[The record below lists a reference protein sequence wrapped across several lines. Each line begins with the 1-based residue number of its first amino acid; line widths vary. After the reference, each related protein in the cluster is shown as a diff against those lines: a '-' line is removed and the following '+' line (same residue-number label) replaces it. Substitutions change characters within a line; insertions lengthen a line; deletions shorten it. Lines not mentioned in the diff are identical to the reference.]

1 MSGSCFFLPS
11 LSLFPFFSFSI
22 PRYLCSLLFY
32 YCASFSWT
40 ESQLR
45 EYLLEQG
52 AITPKS
58 TTEQLRILAKQ
69 KLAQASTAV
78 C

>member
-1 MSGSCFFLPS
+1 MREQ
-11 LSLFPFFSFSI
+11 LFPLPFPQLTFTDTFFYTPFSF
-22 PRYLCSLLFY
+22 Y
-32 YCASFSWT
+32 SWT

-52 AITPKS
+52 AITPTS